1 MGRNTDRRQR
11 SVHRCLKHGF
21 QKLDRRHSRPPGRR
35 SPRTDDCKKAS
46 ERITANKKGPVYRAS
61 LWNKT
66 WNWHRI
72 GTGLH
77 KEHLELFVARIG
89 RILSIRAVRPNLLR
103 SASSLSKSRQEI
115 SPIGFFRKTMEA
127 MAPFPE
133 RLTSAE
139 SALLRNASDSNTAA
153 KTAANVL

>member
-1 MGRNTDRRQR
+1 
-11 SVHRCLKHGF
+11 
-21 QKLDRRHSRPPGRR
+21 
-35 SPRTDDCKKAS
+35 TDDCKKAS

-153 KTAANVL
+153 KTAANVLLPVTLQRPSALLRLAIAGRHLAGPTNRLNTL